1 MFPSLTFESVFV
13 TLSSARSLV
22 QTVLQSD
29 TPCTLYSL
37 HARPSLPSASPPP
50 RRASALS
57 SDKWSILLFE
67 ILFATVECTVLSAVP
82 RILRIGDVFPQ
93 GDKCLQHPKKRSLV
107 L

>member
-29 TPCTLYSL
+29 TPLYPLFS
-37 HARPSLPSASPPP
+37 ACLPSASPPP

-93 GDKCLQHPKKRSLV
+93 GDKCL
-107 L
+107 